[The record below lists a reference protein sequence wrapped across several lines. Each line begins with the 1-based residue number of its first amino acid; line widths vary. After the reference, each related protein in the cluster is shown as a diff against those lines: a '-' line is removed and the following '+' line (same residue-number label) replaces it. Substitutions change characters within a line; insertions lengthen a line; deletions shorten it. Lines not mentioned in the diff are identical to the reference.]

1 MSRHRITAGLVF
13 ALLIGIVAAVAGQS
27 ARAVPSGGSSLDD
40 LLTEVRGLRV
50 ELNQAAG
57 TSIRTQ
63 LFVARLQLQ
72 EQRVNA
78 AARQLADVQD
88 RLASVQQGQAAM
100 AERLTASE
108 DGQLR
113 LPPEDRSDDQIRALK
128 LQIDQVQKREQDL
141 RREEAT
147 LSSTLAAEQARWME
161 FNARLD
167 ALERSLP
174 GASPR

>member
-1 MSRHRITAGLVF
+1 MFKPRLVPTAALVMVG
-13 ALLIGIVAAVAGQS
+13 LIGVAAVVAGQS
-27 ARAVPSGGSSLDD
+27 ARSAPASDD
-40 LLTEVRGLRV
+40 LLAEVRGLRA
-50 ELNQAAG
+50 EFNQAAG
-57 TSIRTQ
+57 GSVRAQ
-63 LFVARLQLQ
+63 LLVARLQMQ

-78 AARQLADVQD
+78 TARQLADVQD

-100 AERLTASE
+100 VERLSVSE
-108 DGQLR
+108 DSQQR

-141 RREEAT
+141 RTQEAA
-147 LSSTLAAEQARWME
+147 LSGALAAEQSRWSE

-174 GASPR
+174 SPAPR